1 MNYLIFDV
9 ETIPDLDYGRRFLNL
24 DGLDNED
31 IGRAMFFQQQ
41 QKTGKE
47 FLPLYLQ
54 KVISISVLTDAEDAL
69 ELKSLAGNGDNEK
82 LIIQSFYNTLEEED
96 YCLVTWNGLLF
107 DLPVLNYR
115 ALFNQV
121 DASSYWQKE
130 SWHIDVKDSL
140 SDHHPIGQGNLDEVS
155 KGLGFPGKIN
165 LQGNQVWDS
174 YLEGNREGI
183 SNYCDF
189 DVFNT
194 YLVFLKYQAMIG
206 KLSEDQLSSKLKQ
219 FRIMLKDTDEK
230 HFEVF
235 LKRWEEQS

>member
-9 ETIPDLDYGRRFLNL
+9 ETIPDLDYGKRFLNL
-24 DGLDNED
+24 DGLNNED

-41 QKTGKE
+41 QKTGNE
-47 FLPLYLQ
+47 FLPFYLQ
-54 KVISISVLTDAEDAL
+54 KVISISVLTDTEDAL
-69 ELKSLAGNGDNEK
+69 ELKSLVVNEEDEK
-82 LIIQSFYNTLEEED
+82 LIIQRFYNTLEKED

-107 DLPVLNYR
+107 DLPALNYR

-121 DASSYWQKE
+121 DASSYWQKK

-140 SDHHPIGQGNLDEVS
+140 SGNRSKGQGSLDQVS
-155 KGLGFPGKIN
+155 KGLGFPGRIN

-174 YLEGNREGI
+174 YLEGNKESI

-206 KLSEDQLSSKLKQ
+206 KLSDDQLSSKLKQ
-219 FRIMLKDTDEK
+219 FKIMLKETNEK

>member
-24 DGLDNED
+24 DGLNNED

-41 QKTGKE
+41 QKTGEE

-54 KVISISVLTDAEDAL
+54 KVISISVLIDAEDTL
-69 ELKSLAGNGDNEK
+69 ELKSLVVNGDDEK
-82 LIIQSFYNTLEEED
+82 LIIQSFYNTLEKED

-121 DASSYWQKE
+121 DAASYWQKK
-130 SWHIDVKDSL
+130 SWHIDIKDSL
-140 SDHHPIGQGNLDEVS
+140 SGHHPKEQGSLDQVS
-155 KGLGFPGKIN
+155 RGLGFPGNIN
-165 LQGNQVWDS
+165 LRGGQVWNS
-174 YLEGNREGI
+174 YLEGNEEGI
-183 SNYCDF
+183 SNDCDF

-194 YLVFLKYQAMIG
+194 YLVFLKYQTMIG
-206 KLSEDQLSSKLKQ
+206 KLSEDQPSIKLKQ
-219 FRIMLKDTDEK
+219 FRIMLKDTNKK

-235 LKRWEEQS
+235 LKRWEKQS